1 MVDYKQLPAN
11 ARVWIYQSNQ
21 IFSEAQT
28 QEIQQNLE
36 QFVAQW
42 QSHGAPVKAW
52 AGIRYNR
59 FVIFVVDE
67 DHEAPSGCSIDSSVA
82 IIKDIEQKMSVN
94 MFDRL
99 NFAYKVDMNTVESAD
114 REDFAALYSANKI
127 DDNTMVFNNLVSTK
141 ADLDAKWEIPLGTSW
156 HANMV

>member
-21 IFSEAQT
+21 VFSEAQT
-28 QEIQQNLE
+28 KEIQQNLE

-42 QSHGAPVKAW
+42 QSHGAPVSAW
-52 AGIRYNR
+52 AGIRYQR
-59 FVIFVVDE
+59 FVILVVDE
-67 DHEAPSGCSIDSSVA
+67 AQEAPSGCSIDSSVA
-82 IIKDIEQKMSVN
+82 IIKDIEQKMGVN

-99 NFAYKVDMNTVESAD
+99 NLAYKVDANTVESAD
-114 REDFAALYSANKI
+114 REDFAALYSAKKI
-127 DDNTMVFNNLVSTK
+127 DDDTTVFNNLVATK
-141 ADLDAKWEIPLGTSW
+141 ADLETKWEIPLGTSW

>member
-1 MVDYKQLPAN
+1 MFDYNQLPTTS
-11 ARVWIYQSNQ
+11 RVWVYQSNQ
-21 IFSEAQT
+21 AFSDAQT
-28 QEIQQNLE
+28 QEIQQNLK
-36 QFVAQW
+36 QFVTQW

-82 IIKDIEQKMSVN
+82 IIKEIEQKMAVN

-99 NFAYKVDMNTVESAD
+99 NFAYKTDANRVESAD
-114 REDFAALYSANKI
+114 REDFADLYNANKI
-127 DDNTMVFNNLVSTK
+127 NDTTTVFNNLVNTK
-141 ADLDAKWEIPLGTSW
+141 ADLESKWEIPLGNSW

>member
-1 MVDYKQLPAN
+1 MVDYNQLPAN

-21 IFSEAQT
+21 AFSDAQT

-52 AGIRYNR
+52 SGIRYNR

-82 IIKDIEQKMSVN
+82 VIKEIEQKMGVN

-99 NFAYKVDMNTVESAD
+99 NFAYKVDANTVESAD
-114 REDFAALYSANKI
+114 REDFSTLYSSNKI
-127 DDNTMVFNNLVSTK
+127 DDNTTVFNNLVTSK
-141 ADLDAKWEIPLGTSW
+141 ADLDAKWEIPLGSSW

>member
-1 MVDYKQLPAN
+1 MVDYNQLPAN
-11 ARVWIYQSNQ
+11 ARVWVYQSNQ
-21 IFSEAQT
+21 AFSDAQT

-52 AGIRYNR
+52 SGIRYNR

-82 IIKDIEQKMSVN
+82 VIKGIEQKMEVN

-99 NFAYKVDMNTVESAD
+99 NFAYKVDDNIVNSAD
-114 REDFAALYSANKI
+114 REDFANLYSSSKI
-127 DDNTMVFNNLVSTK
+127 DDNTTVFNNLVNTK
-141 ADLDAKWEIPLGTSW
+141 ADLESKWEIPLGTSW

>member
-1 MVDYKQLPAN
+1 MVDYQELPTTS
-11 ARVWIYQSNQ
+11 RVWIYQSNRA
-21 IFSEAQT
+21 FSDAQT
-28 QEIQQNLE
+28 QEIEKKLH

-42 QSHGAPVKAW
+42 QSHGATVKAW

-67 DHEAPSGCSIDSSVA
+67 THEAPSGCSIDSSVA
-82 IIKDIEQKMSVN
+82 IIKEIEQAMEVN

-99 NFAYKVDMNTVESAD
+99 NFAYKVDDSTVESAD
-114 REDFAALYSANKI
+114 REDFSVLYQSNKI
-127 DDNTMVFNNLVSTK
+127 NDSTIVFNNLVTTK
-141 ADLDAKWEIPLGTSW
+141 ADLESKWEVALGTSW

>member
-1 MVDYKQLPAN
+1 MFDYNQLPASS
-11 ARVWIYQSNQ
+11 RVWIYQSNQ
-21 IFSEAQT
+21 AFSEGQT

-82 IIKDIEQKMSVN
+82 IIKEIEQKMNVN

-99 NFAYKVDMNTVESAD
+99 NFAYKTDANTVESAD
-114 REDFAALYSANKI
+114 REDFAALYNANKI
-127 DDNTMVFNNLVSTK
+127 NDTTTVFNNLVTTK
-141 ADLDAKWEIPLGTSW
+141 ADLESKWEISLGTSW

>member
-1 MVDYKQLPAN
+1 MIDYNQLPAN

-21 IFSEAQT
+21 AFSETQT

-67 DHEAPSGCSIDSSVA
+67 NHEAPSGCSIDSSVA
-82 IIKDIEQKMSVN
+82 VIKDIEQKMKVN

-99 NFAYKVDMNTVESAD
+99 NFAYKIDSNIVESAD
-114 REDFAALYSANKI
+114 REDFSVLYNSNKI
-127 DDNTMVFNNLVSTK
+127 NDTTTVFNNLVTTK
-141 ADLDAKWEIPLGTSW
+141 ADLDTKWEIPLGASW